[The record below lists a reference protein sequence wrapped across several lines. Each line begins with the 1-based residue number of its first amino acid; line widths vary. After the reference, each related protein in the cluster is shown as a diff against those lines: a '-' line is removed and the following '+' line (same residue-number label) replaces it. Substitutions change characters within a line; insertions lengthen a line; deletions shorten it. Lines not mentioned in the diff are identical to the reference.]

1 MEAVPSPIDVLDAAI
16 DRAVPPRRLS
26 QALSHVA
33 RNAAV
38 GAIEKDGV
46 LLRQALAPAFRLG
59 SGDDPR
65 EDIARSLEAVREITE
80 RSRRRTNAETALAAA
95 ECALAALEI
104 AHNVLAGVSGNVRRA
119 IALLDAGAAAID
131 RQYTWPRTSAEQV
144 ACTLAA
150 FLPAEIPGWPDYDEV
165 ARHLMKPS
173 RRDPSA
179 VVRAV
184 EGVSDGPEAW
194 EVLAARALI
203 PVEWAGDTS
212 RSFRGGARD
221 RWGRMR
227 RTVLDAPPDV
237 RSAISLAT
245 DPDGML
251 AAERLAREFA
261 ASLRAWNQREPSH
274 FEWAVLDRRGMLDVY
289 RGPWPAQLERALRK
303 ISLSTAERAWA
314 EGRAATAANVEWSD
328 TYVPAG
334 LREALSLAEFWRVM
348 VEIRASFP
356 QEDPVP
362 EAWQGEPVA
371 NVSCALAALLSLWS
385 LGYAL
390 VSFDGERAQLA
401 APMAAVDS

>member
-165 ARHLMKPS
+165 ARPLMKPS

-251 AAERLAREFA
+251 A
-261 ASLRAWNQREPSH
+261 
-274 FEWAVLDRRGMLDVY
+274 
-289 RGPWPAQLERALRK
+289 
-303 ISLSTAERAWA
+303 AERAWA